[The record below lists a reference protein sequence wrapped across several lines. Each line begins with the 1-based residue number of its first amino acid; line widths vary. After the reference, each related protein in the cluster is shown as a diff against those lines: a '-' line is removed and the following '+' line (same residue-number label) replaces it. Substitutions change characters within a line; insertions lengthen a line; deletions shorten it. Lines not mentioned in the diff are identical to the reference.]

1 MNFLVNKKIISNV
14 QFIVVGDLEFMNIYN
29 NDKDY
34 FHNLVRFATSSK
46 LLSNRVY
53 EKKQYTK
60 YNVLFSSFA

>member
-1 MNFLVNKKIISNV
+1 
-14 QFIVVGDLEFMNIYN
+14 MNIFN

-34 FHNLVRFATSSK
+34 FHNLVRFASSSK

-60 YNVLFSSFA
+60 YNVLFSSCAW

>member
-46 LLSNRVY
+46 FLSNRVY